1 MVEIIPSILTNDTKE
16 LVELIERCEGVVERV
31 HIDIIDGEFAD
42 NKTIDPSA
50 LEDID
55 TSLKLDYHLM
65 VKEPIN
71 WVERCASAGANKR
84 SLRSGDL
91 RIIAQI
97 EMMENQVEYI
107 GKVREVSAKIGLGI
121 DLNTP
126 VSKLD
131 PVILTNLDVVL
142 VMSVKA
148 GFGGQKFDKR
158 AIDKI
163 KKLVEIRAREGAPYR
178 ICDDGGITFEFIDD
192 VHYTG
197 ADEVS
202 VGRKIFKGDIT
213 KNLEL
218 YEKAAHNLNLSE

>member
-1 MVEIIPSILTNDTKE
+1 MLEIIPSILTNDPKE
-16 LVELIERCEGVVERV
+16 LKTMIKRCEDVVNRI
-31 HIDIIDGEFAD
+31 HIDIIDTKFAN

-50 LEDID
+50 LEEIE
-55 TSLKLDYHLM
+55 TNLKLDYHLM

-71 WVERCASAGANKR
+71 WVERCVRGEA
-84 SLRSGDL
+84 D

-97 EMMENQVEYI
+97 EMMSDQTAFV
-107 GKVREVSAKIGLGI
+107 GKVQEVGAKIGLGI
-121 DLNTP
+121 DLGTP

-131 PVILTNLDVVL
+131 PVILTNLDIVL

-148 GFGGQKFDKR
+148 GFGGQPFDKR

-163 KKLVEIRAREGAPYR
+163 KKLDEIRVRDDTPYQ

-197 ADEVS
+197 AEEVAI
-202 VGRKIFKGDIT
+202 GRRLFKGSLA
-213 KNLEL
+213 KNLEK
-218 YEKAAHNLNLSE
+218 YQRAAHKLSLSSK

>member
-1 MVEIIPSILTNDTKE
+1 MVEIIPSILTNDSRE
-16 LVELIERCEGVVERV
+16 LAELIARAEGMVERV
-31 HIDIIDGEFAD
+31 HIDIIDSKFAN

-50 LEDID
+50 LVEID
-55 TSLKLDYHLM
+55 TNLKLDYHLM

-71 WVERCASAGANKR
+71 WVERCARAFA
-84 SLRSGDL
+84 D
-91 RIIAQI
+91 RIISQI
-97 EMMENQVEYI
+97 EFMESQADYVE
-107 GKVREVSAKIGLGI
+107 KVKEVGVKVGLGV
-121 DLNTP
+121 DLDTP

-131 PVILTNLDVVL
+131 PVILNNLDVVL

-148 GFGGQKFDKR
+148 GFGGQEFDKR

-163 KKLVEIRAREGAPYR
+163 KKLDEIRAKDKTHFR

-202 VGRKIFKGDIT
+202 IGRRLFKGDMA
-213 KNLEL
+213 KNLER
-218 YEKAAHNLNLSE
+218 YQRAAHNLKLNNRQ